1 MFGLGPYMSDAAAK
15 AGAAPVPENGGLAEI
30 ATFQANLEAC
40 RRMARGT
47 LNQDEKR
54 AWLDMAEAWRLLIL
68 TSYGAVSSE
77 APDRGESELELGDLI
92 RHFRAG
98 PFALSV
104 DR

>member
-1 MFGLGPYMSDAAAK
+1 MSDAAK
-15 AGAAPVPENGGLAEI
+15 AVAAPLPENGNLAET

-40 RRMARGT
+40 RRMARST
-47 LNQDEKR
+47 LNQNEKR

-68 TSYGAVSSE
+68 TSYGAGSRV

-92 RHFRAG
+92 RHLHAY
-98 PFALSV
+98 PFALSAE

>member
-1 MFGLGPYMSDAAAK
+1 MFGLGPYMSDAAK
-15 AGAAPVPENGGLAEI
+15 AGAAPVPENGGFAEI

-40 RRMARGT
+40 RRMARVT

-68 TSYGAVSSE
+68 TSYCAGSSV
-77 APDRGESELELGDLI
+77 APDRGESELELGELI
-92 RHFRAG
+92 RHFCTR
-98 PFALSV
+98 PFALSA